1 MKKVSIFLFI
11 MFIITPPHIYAQLG
25 KTVFPKIGFADPYT
39 VSKVPFRY
47 GGGDHPLTGN
57 QLNNFTN
64 SNKYYFPLLKSLGLT
79 HLVTGVDQNVTLN
92 ENYNSDTTRLKLF
105 DLGIE
110 WRQPY
115 SKAFTFSYAE
125 GVSHLSY
132 P

>member
-1 MKKVSIFLFI
+1 